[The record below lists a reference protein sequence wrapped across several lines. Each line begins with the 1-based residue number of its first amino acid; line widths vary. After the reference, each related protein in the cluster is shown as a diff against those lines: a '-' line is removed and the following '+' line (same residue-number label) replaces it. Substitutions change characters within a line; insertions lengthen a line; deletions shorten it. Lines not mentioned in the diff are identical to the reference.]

1 MAIDPYPSQL
11 VGAYALNDGTRIL
24 IRPIRP
30 EDAALERSFVNS
42 LSDRSRYLRFMYFF
56 KQITPELLAR
66 FTQIDYDREMAL
78 VAIVQS
84 DGEER
89 QIAVARYA
97 TFPDGGGCEFAIVVA
112 DEWHGRGIA
121 TELLRRLIAIA
132 RDRGLEIMQG
142 IVLRENRDM
151 VALARSLG
159 FVEETVGDDPTLV
172 LVTLRL

>member
-1 MAIDPYPSQL
+1 MTIRRYPSRL
-11 VGAYALNDGTRIL
+11 ASTYVLADGTRIA

-30 EDAALERSFVNS
+30 EDAALERAFVNS
-42 LSDRSRYLRFMYFF
+42 LSDRSRYLRFMYFL
-56 KQITPELLAR
+56 KRITPEMISR

-97 TFPDGGGCEFAIVVA
+97 SFTDDRGCEFAIVVA
-112 DEWHGRGIA
+112 DDWHGRGIA
-121 TELLRRLIAIA
+121 SELLRRLIEIA
-132 RDRGLEIMQG
+132 RDRGLEVMQG

-151 VALARSLG
+151 IALARNLG
-159 FVEETVGDDPTLV
+159 FEEETVREDPSLV
-172 LVTLRL
+172 RVTLRL